1 MGQPIEKRFFLGTA
15 RVVCLT
21 LLVAALAV
29 VAIDVA
35 EISVDARSNPAT
47 LDPGVAAAEV
57 LARIPGSEN
66 ANDLLSSRPDSGL
79 QVPNAQGLVIPPALK
94 TALQSDDASQ
104 PVLNTWLGN
113 VPASERQGFL
123 NELSVVVAQAAQHA
137 ASWEWDNRQR
147 YVAAAMTEYAR
158 LKIDRIDAVQ
168 NEAASLA
175 GRDQRYMI
183 SAAVLVAVI
192 GLLTLLLILLAIERN
207 TRPRIAAAGA

>member
-29 VAIDVA
+29 VAIDVT
-35 EISVDARSNPAT
+35 EISVDARSNPAAI
-47 LDPGVAAAEV
+47 DPGVAAAEV

-66 ANDLLSSRPDSGL
+66 ANDLLSSSPDNGL
-79 QVPNAQGLVIPPALK
+79 QVPNAEGLVIPPPLRA
-94 TALQSDDASQ
+94 ALQSDEASQ
-104 PVLNTWLGN
+104 PVLGTWLGN
-113 VPASERQGFL
+113 VPAAERQVFL
-123 NELSVVVAQAAQHA
+123 NELSVVVAQAARHA

-158 LKIDRIDAVQ
+158 LKIDRIDALQ

-207 TRPRIAAAGA
+207 TRPRVAAGA